1 MIASFTETEENRM
14 TEYVNV
20 RASETLGQNELV
32 TFLKSRFPDIT
43 KPVGRT
49 IVGGTE
55 CVEIR
60 VRSNSPEFEE
70 IRSFIDG
77 KKKQGLRGFSDF
89 TIGWYLRKYTKSELQ
104 NAEVLRLRIS
114 SHFEPSGEECGTIYE
129 TLCSHCNWGRQVSD
143 LILDVR
149 RVPQHK
155 DISET
160 IAWVEWVVSS
170 KFVRTFTEN
179 KLTGA
184 EFGPI
189 FEFKNPTK
197 LSVEWHQ
204 LRVTGKVGELAE
216 TTKLGRDPFSPSQ
229 ISWRC
234 PLGHSIATAFLSE
247 IYLHRNTWD
256 GSDIAVTSALFGQ
269 GRNLLRPT
277 PLIIISQRMY
287 RALQEA
293 GLKGFSC
300 EIAHLV

>member
-1 MIASFTETEENRM
+1 MYHRRDRNARCM

-32 TFLKSRFPDIT
+32 SFLKSRFPGAT

-49 IVGGTE
+49 IVQGTE

-60 VRSNSPEFEE
+60 VPSNSPEFHE
-70 IRSFIDG
+70 IRTFIDA
-77 KKKQGLRGFSDF
+77 KRKLRLPRFSDF
-89 TIGWYLRKYTKSELQ
+89 TIGWYLRKYTKAELQ
-104 NAEVLRLRIS
+104 NAEVLRLTIT

-129 TLCSHCNWGRQVSD
+129 TLCNHCNWGRQVSD
-143 LILDVR
+143 LILDLR

-170 KFVRTFTEN
+170 KFAQTFAEN

-184 EFGPI
+184 ELRPI

-197 LSVEWHQ
+197 QSREWHQ
-204 LRVTGKVGELAE
+204 LRVTGNVGELAE
-216 TTKLGRDPFSPSQ
+216 ATKLGRDPFSPSQ
-229 ISWRC
+229 VSWRC
-234 PLGHSIATAFLSE
+234 PLGHSIVTEFLSE
-247 IYLHRNTWD
+247 IYLHRNAWD
-256 GSDIAVTSALFGQ
+256 GSDIAVTSARFGQ

-287 RALQEA
+287 RVLQEA
-293 GLKGFSC
+293 GLKGLSY
-300 EIAHLV
+300 ELAHFVP